1 MEAQVVLANGTLATA
16 SATQNSDLF
25 WALRGAGAS
34 YGIVTSMKFQ
44 TFAAPTQNLVFN
56 YALNVNQAQMKNVFS
71 VLQDYANSTA
81 MPAEMNMRVFINR
94 GGVR

>member
-1 MEAQVVLANGTLATA
+1 VEAAIVLANGTLATA
-16 SATQNSDLF
+16 SATQNPDLF

-34 YGIVTSMKFQ
+34 YGVVTSMKFQ
-44 TFAAPTQNLVFN
+44 TFAAPSQNINFN
-56 YALNVNQAQMKNVFS
+56 YGLNVNQAQMKNVFA

-81 MPAEMNMRVFINR
+81 MPAEMNMRIMVNG

>member
-1 MEAQVVLANGTLATA
+1 
-16 SATQNSDLF
+16 
-25 WALRGAGAS
+25 
-34 YGIVTSMKFQ
+34 MKFQ
-44 TFAAPTQNLVFN
+44 TFAAPSQNLVFN

-94 GGVR
+94 SGVRLVVLRLKVKLRGKVLTVV